1 MQALS
6 PHSRRPLE
14 PRLIALGGGSGG
26 VGRSTLTRAIAQSL
40 AQRGR
45 SVLLVD
51 ASIQGGFHHIGWPE
65 SPPALPREHDLDTEH
80 FELDAAIVPGGR
92 DKPSLLSVPF
102 SRRGV
107 AFPPR
112 IRAAQLMRYLRE
124 GPWEDILLDLDGRT
138 DGFNA
143 TILALSDTPIFVTS
157 TEAASLSQT
166 VETLR
171 QMIAYA
177 MLLQPEADTL
187 ERRLLDA
194 LESLPAHYTLD
205 DLRSALALPA
215 LQDLL
220 KHVLNGA
227 APWLLLNHT
236 RNANERELAQ
246 PIALGLGAMTG
257 VRPRVLGALGY
268 DPERGDYLRSGA
280 LDEPLRGPGDAVSV
294 IAERLTQLPHIIDAQ
309 PRLPAHIPPSPTDL
323 IGVTQLSSPPEI
335 RRAWRTLWDGLRQ
348 QSNFT
353 EYILPA
359 EAREHVLEQLEH
371 ANQELQSAHTHAQNR
386 RRQAATERRYQSAVA
401 QQLQRARNAK
411 SMTIQSLSRRAHIG
425 LRYLEAIEAFEIAA
439 LPREVY
445 LRGYLREIARAL
457 DLDPDELTHQ
467 YLSEL
472 HAARSTA
479 LDS

>member
-1 MQALS
+1 MQVLS

-14 PRLIALGGGSGG
+14 PRLIAFGGGGGGS
-26 VGRSTLTRAIAQSL
+26 GRSTLTRALAKSL

-51 ASIQGGFHHIGWPE
+51 ATLQGGFQHIGWPE
-65 SPPALPREHDLDTEH
+65 SPDSTPREQDLDSEH
-80 FELDAAIVPGGR
+80 FDLTAWVLEGR
-92 DKPSLLSVPF
+92 RDRPSLLSLPF
-102 SRRGV
+102 TRRGV

-112 IRAAQLMRYLRE
+112 IRAAHLVRALRAGE
-124 GPWEDILLDLDGRT
+124 WEDILIDLDGRA

-143 TILALSDTPIFVTS
+143 TILALSEYPIFVTS

-171 QMIAYA
+171 QMLAYA

-194 LESLPAHYTLD
+194 LESLHAHYSID
-205 DLRSALALPA
+205 DLHDALPTPA
-215 LQDLL
+215 LHSLL
-220 KHVLNGA
+220 ERVLRAA

-236 RNANERELAQ
+236 RNANERDLAQ
-246 PIALGLGAMTG
+246 PIALGIGTMTG
-257 VRPRVLGALGY
+257 VRPRVLGAIGF
-268 DPERGDYLRSGA
+268 DPERGDYLRAGA
-280 LDEPLRGPGDAVSV
+280 IDEPLRGPGDAISV
-294 IAERLTQLPHIIDAQ
+294 IAERLTHMHHLIEAQ
-309 PRLPAHIPPSPTDL
+309 PRLPHHLPAAPTDL
-323 IGVTQLSSPPEI
+323 IGVPKISTPQEI
-335 RRAWRTLWDGLRQ
+335 RRAWRHLWDGLRQ

-353 EYILPA
+353 EFILPA
-359 EAREHVLEQLEH
+359 EARERALQQLEE
-371 ANQELQSAHTHAQNR
+371 ANQELQFAQAQHAS
-386 RRQAATERRYQSAVA
+386 RQASQARDVRHQSVVA
-401 QQLQRARNAK
+401 QALQRARNAK
-411 SMTIQSLSRRAHIG
+411 GMTIQSLSRRAHIG

-445 LRGYLREIARAL
+445 LRGYLREIGRAL
-457 DLDPDELTHQ
+457 DLDPDELTQQ

-472 HAARSTA
+472 HAARRAA